1 MRPSTQKAGRSRMKI
16 EARLAL
22 ADPALGRVIE
32 AVIARIGPQ
41 RIAPSRA
48 TPFEALVRGV
58 VYQSVSAKAAKSIF
72 GRLKQTVMHPLTP
85 SKVVALPP
93 QAIIEAGLSN
103 AKARTIR
110 DLAEWFISNSKLA
123 KALPRLPDDEVVHI
137 LTAIPGIGA
146 WTVNVFLIFNL
157 GRLDVIPAAD
167 LGIRRG
173 VQLVDGLRAMST
185 RQQVVERSR
194 AWRPYRSIASIYLW
208 QATKLKLGPTDLSKR
223 AKR

>member
-1 MRPSTQKAGRSRMKI
+1 MPPWSVSGAGRDGAERARIARAAPARQLPGLAMRPSTQKAGRSRMKI

-93 QAIIEAGLSN
+93 QAISRQVC
-103 AKARTIR
+103 RTR
-110 DLAEWFISNSKLA
+110 
-123 KALPRLPDDEVVHI
+123 
-137 LTAIPGIGA
+137 
-146 WTVNVFLIFNL
+146 
-157 GRLDVIPAAD
+157 
-167 LGIRRG
+167 RRG
-173 VQLVDGLRAMST
+173 PYEISPSGSYPTANWRKLCQDFPTT
-185 RQQVVERSR
+185 RSFTFSPLSR
-194 AWRPYRSIASIYLW
+194 ASAHGRS
-208 QATKLKLGPTDLSKR
+208 TCF
-223 AKR
+223 